1 MSNLDDYNT
10 KLEVIKAIPDDQ
22 IKNPNSI
29 PVEIYIQE
37 AEMLLAWCQ
46 VDKDSLT
53 ASGLDWTVVEDLPI
67 RCGALRQ
74 AEAQWQIEQ
83 ELRRNAEKIWVREC
97 PKGYAFRDELI
108 HHFNYAFR
116 DKSSLI
122 KKVKEI
128 ANRSTHDGMIDG
140 LYDLNIL
147 GMIHQYL
154 LEKIGFDFKLLD
166 MAVKKSRE
174 LARNKK
180 AASFYSEDYL
190 EVKKIRDQ
198 AYTHLKEAVDMIY
211 DCGKFVFCENSAR
224 LKGYSSNHLRMKK
237 MRWKRIHNVTG
248 P

>member
-1 MSNLDDYNT
+1 
-10 KLEVIKAIPDDQ
+10 
-22 IKNPNSI
+22 
-29 PVEIYIQE
+29 VEIYIQE

-154 LEKIGFDFKLLD
+154 LEKIGFDFTLLEQ
-166 MAVKKSRE
+166 AVQKSDDLASKKE
-174 LARNKK
+174 
-180 AASFYSEDYL
+180 AASFDSEDYL
-190 EVKKIRDQ
+190 DTKKIRAQ
-198 AYTHLKEAVDMIY
+198 AYTHLKDAVDHIY
-211 DCGKFVFCENSAR
+211 DYGRYVFWKDTAR
-224 LKGYSSNHLRMKK
+224 LKGYSSNHLRLKR
-237 MRWKRIHNVTG
+237 MRWKIRYNLLEPEPG